1 VSIDSGTQITVS
13 AAHTA
18 AFSASAVT
26 FGATAGSIATP
37 TTEVKVGATLDV
49 TTLSS
54 AFAISSTQT
63 LGGAGTVTGPINV
76 SGNLSPG
83 VGAATLATTT
93 GTLTTGNATF
103 TATGKYA
110 CTINGASSDT
120 LAAGTLTID
129 PAAKV
134 TFSGTPTATS
144 YVIATYTGAAPT
156 HFATDATLPAGYALD
171 YTTLGQIKLVGTP
184 SATPFDA
191 WAAGAS
197 FNLTGANALAGADPD
212 GDGVKNIAEFALGG
226 NPKDSS
232 KNGASLAKVQNVS
245 GSPALTLTFLT
256 RSGTTFDTG
265 SGPRTAIRDG
275 VTYSVQGGQDL
286 SGWNATIT
294 EVPAITAGMDPAPS
308 GYEYHTFRTAGPVTG
323 TAKDFIRVQ
332 IVGQ

>member
-1 VSIDSGTQITVS
+1 VTVS

-26 FGATAGSIATP
+26 FGAIAGSIATP

-49 TTLSS
+49 AALSS
-54 AFAISSTQT
+54 AFAVSSAQT

-76 SGNLSPG
+76 SGKLSPG
-83 VGAATLATTT
+83 VGAADLATTT

-103 TATGKYA
+103 DATGVYA
-110 CTINGASSDT
+110 CTLSGAASDL
-120 LAAGTLTID
+120 LAAGTLTVD
-129 PAAKV
+129 PAAKI
-134 TFSGTPTATS
+134 TFSGTPTAGS
-144 YVIATYTGAAPT
+144 YVIATYTGSAPT
-156 HFATDATLPAGYALD
+156 HFATDSTLPAGYALD
-171 YTTLGQIKLVGTP
+171 YTTPGQIKLVGTP
-184 SATPFDA
+184 SATPFEG

-197 FNLTGANALAGADPD
+197 INLTGANALAGADPD

-265 SGPRTAIRDG
+265 SGPRVAIRDG
-275 VTYSVQGGQDL
+275 VTYSVQGGQNL
-286 SGWNATIT
+286 GSWTATIT
-294 EVPAITAGMDPAPS
+294 EIPAITAGMDPAPS
-308 GYEYHTFRTAGPVTG
+308 GYEYHTFRTAGSVLSTP
-323 TAKDFIRVQ
+323 KDFIRVK
-332 IVGQ
+332 VEGQ